1 MKSVATAIRRSLMPV
16 LRQNLDN
23 LKGEIA
29 FRSKLA
35 RQHTTGEL
43 LLPDYFSKDA
53 HDAILAERINTT
65 RSAFE
70 LKKQA
75 GEDFSRFVELGAER
89 GHRSLALV
97 NFFGAEGIAMDLS
110 FDQLRT
116 MPHFSS
122 LFQLPG
128 VPLRVCC
135 DANNLP
141 LRSDA
146 VPFLFCYQFLHH
158 FPSLGEI
165 IREIHR
171 VLSPGGEFFFDE
183 EPMGRV
189 LQLYLYKQRTKEYSH
204 FNLRKG
210 KLLRWL
216 ESFVSETASDEV
228 EHGVIENH
236 TMKMPHWRESLAVFD
251 STKVCVRTLRYI
263 RSQMTSRMRLE
274 NWLNHLLGGVIYGA
288 CHKKTE
294 ASQICADL
302 TEKRPPL
309 AWLGCPAC
317 RIKPTGAMTFDHPSL
332 DCRGDRLVCSENGCS
347 YPIVEEIPIL
357 IPESLRKALYPQFG

>member
-1 MKSVATAIRRSLMPV
+1 MPV
-16 LRQNLDN
+16 PRQDLDN

-65 RSAFE
+65 HTAFD
-70 LKKQA
+70 LMKQA
-75 GEDFSRFVELGAER
+75 GVDFSRFVELGAER
-89 GHRSLALV
+89 AHRSLAIA

-110 FDQLRT
+110 FDQLQT
-116 MPHFSS
+116 ASHFSS
-122 LFQLPG
+122 LFNLPRI
-128 VPLRVCC
+128 PLRVCC

-141 LRSDA
+141 LRSGA

-158 FPSLGEI
+158 FPSLEEI
-165 IREIHR
+165 ILEIHR

-189 LQLYLYKQRTKEYSH
+189 LQFHLYKQQTKEYSP

-236 TMKMPHWRESLAVFD
+236 AMKMPHWRESLAVFD
-251 STKVCVRTLRYI
+251 STEIRVRTLRHI
-263 RSQMTSRMRLE
+263 RSRVTSHMRPE
-274 NWLNHLLGGVIYGA
+274 NWLNHLLGGVIYGT
-288 CHKKTE
+288 CHKGFVVPQPHAGPVGNSDPFTWLACPVCRVKPE
-294 ASQICADL
+294 ATNAFA
-302 TEKRPPL
+302 R
-309 AWLGCPAC
+309 
-317 RIKPTGAMTFDHPSL
+317 PSL
-332 DCRGDRLVCSENGCS
+332 DHRGDRLVCSENGCS
-347 YPIVEEIPIL
+347 YPIVDGIPIL
-357 IPESLRKALYPQFG
+357 IPEPLRRALYPQFG